1 MKLGNTARLIAH
13 HPATQAAPDF
23 AGVRFQV
30 CFGPASDAGFD
41 LAMKGDELCAETEEG
56 LATVSVGALL
66 AWLKGRKIDESGCSS
81 WVEVAITRTPC
92 RIILNAAA

>member
-1 MKLGNTARLIAH
+1 MELGNTARLIAH

-30 CFGPASDAGFD
+30 CFDPASDAGFD

-56 LATVSVGALL
+56 LATVSVGAFLS
-66 AWLKGRKIDESGCSS
+66 WLKGRTVDESGCCS
-81 WVEVAITRTPC
+81 WVEVAVRRSPV
-92 RIILNAAA
+92 RIVLDAA